1 MFRRRHEQSGK
12 PTRTNVERLFA
23 AASEQR
29 AASNLESRQ
38 RLSRKGSI
46 KGKSATSRM
55 SASVTQCGR
64 MIFDHI
70 DLRVID
76 VTAVRPFYDIFL
88 KAFGFRGQRQANGDV
103 VYYRVSE
110 RRVKEAIA
118 IIESVGHVPNEAR
131 LAFHA
136 DSTEDVDRIAGLAR
150 GAGARDFE
158 APQWCPEIAD
168 RYYAAFFE
176 DPSGNRLEVVYR

>member
-1 MFRRRHEQSGK
+1 MQEF
-12 PTRTNVERLFA
+12 
-23 AASEQR
+23 
-29 AASNLESRQ
+29 
-38 RLSRKGSI
+38 
-46 KGKSATSRM
+46 ATSGMR
-55 SASVTQCGR
+55 ATATQYDG

-70 DLRVID
+70 DLRVVD
-76 VTAVRPFYDIFL
+76 VPAVRAFYDAFL
-88 KAFGFRGQRQANGDV
+88 KAFGFRGKLQNNGDV

-118 IIESVGHVPNEAR
+118 VIESRVHVPNEAR

-136 DSTEDVDRIAGLAR
+136 DRPEDVDRIAELAR
-150 GAGARDFE
+150 SVGARNFE

-176 DPSGNRLEVVYR
+176 DPSGNRLEVVCR